1 MGIVDKM
8 EEQLDERA
16 RKRQQDMENLFTYLK
31 NLNIPDL
38 DEILSEVRIMME
50 SGFYKSLINVVSKD
64 KFDKDI
70 DFLGDLPKHR
80 VGILAHDNLRRGG
93 IFTTI
98 FTKSIITVQDTL
110 TLYSFMESVYYIRK
124 NPLEKEDLLNIYF
137 SRLDELLI
145 FGLDSFDEVN
155 LEDLPDITPEY
166 FQTLNRVYWEDKNL
180 YDDLRRLMFEVMDFI
195 LDYPAVTEW
204 PSKYRVTEDL
214 FIQFL
219 TACNAVNGN
228 RLGMKTEDVI
238 KAYKTFFKLI
248 KTDVTE
254 YNAIPNLIEDLDD
267 HGQYLFCKKCGAYYQ
282 IPYGEFIDEYS
293 DICECGGKLKYLGS
307 PKE

>member
-8 EEQLDERA
+8 EEQLDKRA

-50 SGFYKSLINVVSKD
+50 SGFYNSLINTMSND
-64 KFDKDI
+64 KFDKDV

-110 TLYSFMESVYYIRK
+110 TLYSFIESVYYIHK

-145 FGLDSFDEVN
+145 FGLDSFDDID

-166 FQTLNRVYWEDKNL
+166 FQALNRVYWEDKKL
-180 YDDLRRLMFEVMDFI
+180 YDDLKRLMFEVMDFI
-195 LDYPAVTEW
+195 LNYPAVTEW
-204 PSKYRVTEDL
+204 PSKYRVTEDF

-228 RLGMKTEDVI
+228 RLGMRTEDVI

-254 YNAIPNLIEDLDD
+254 YKAIPNLIEDLDD
-267 HGQYLFCKKCGAYYQ
+267 HGPYLVCKKCGAYYQ
-282 IPYGEFIDEYS
+282 FPYGESIDEYS
-293 DICECGGKLKYLGS
+293 DICECGGKLKYLGN
-307 PKE
+307 PRE